1 MPEKLKLI
9 DNSSILNLRSK
20 KLGISK
26 SANREETPKTP
37 KMLYIFEPNIFPIAK
52 SVCFFIAAMIP
63 VVNSGRDVP
72 TAIIVIPITV

>member
-1 MPEKLKLI
+1 MI
-9 DNSSILNLRSK
+9 DSPSILNLRSK

-26 SANREETPKTP
+26 STNREETPKTP
-37 KMLYIFEPNIFPIAK
+37 KILYMLEPNILPIAK

-72 TAIIVIPITV
+72 TAIIVIPITVSD